1 MSAEHDESKPS
12 GQTVEPD
19 LSLIVP
25 THDRPGFLAAAMES
39 VVRQDWP
46 AWECIVVDDGSDPP
60 AAVPDDP
67 RIRVVRHDSPRGPAA
82 ARNAGVRAARARYVG
97 FMDDDDLI
105 PPSRI
110 RVAVQALDAAAE
122 ANCHVGAL
130 VRHERPE
137 LIDYTQP
144 GPQATEEKVRTR
156 TPSVGQLTLRREIVA
171 DFDEELRVGEDVEW
185 WLRVEPTAIPIISD
199 TITYLVRLHGTQR
212 SGVSP
217 EIRLQARLSAYT
229 KNAPRLPRWSK
240 VRARQQQRVAS
251 AALMAGRRGMA
262 ARFAVAAL
270 INRPSAARTRLAG
283 RALAA
288 LAGASPKEEPKV
300 TGS

>member
-1 MSAEHDESKPS
+1 MPPA
-12 GQTVEPD
+12 EPD

-25 THDRPGFLAAAMES
+25 THDRPELLAEAIES

-46 AWECIVVDDGSDPP
+46 AWECIVVDDGSVPRVT
-60 AAVPDDP
+60 VPDDP

-82 ARNAGVRAARARYVG
+82 ARNTGVRHATARYVG
-97 FMDDDDLI
+97 FLDDDDLI
-105 PPSRI
+105 APSRI
-110 RVAVQALDAAAE
+110 RVAVQALDAAVD

-130 VRHERPE
+130 VRDEQPER
-137 LIDYTQP
+137 IDYTRP
-144 GPQATEEKVRTR
+144 GPLVTEAKVRAR

-171 DFDEELRVGEDVEW
+171 TFDEALRVGEDVEW
-185 WLRVEPTAIPIISD
+185 WIRVEPTAIPIISD

-217 EIRLQARLSAYT
+217 DIRFQARLAAYT
-229 KNAPRLPRWSK
+229 KNADRLPRWSS

-251 AALMAGRRGMA
+251 AALVAGRPWIATRYA
-262 ARFAVAAL
+262 AAAL
-270 INRPSAARTRLAG
+270 TNSPSRTRARLVA

-288 LAGASPKEEPKV
+288 AAGVRSKPEADETS
-300 TGS
+300 T